1 MKKHL
6 ILIIVLCFAA
16 TLQLKAQKEY
26 TVSSPNGTLELKI
39 ITEEAISEISPI
51 AMVVERNGRQ
61 LVLGENPV
69 VEKCTRNFISQKIPM
84 HLGENDEIDDTYNEM
99 ILDLGSLYSLHCRA
113 YDEGVAYR
121 MESKISGSIT
131 VRTEIAEFNFKDSLD
146 CL

>member
-39 ITEEAISEISPI
+39 ITEDTLSYQLFSGGEAISEISPI

-69 VEKCTRNFISQKIPM
+69 VEKCTRNFISQKSRCIWAKM
-84 HLGENDEIDDTYNEM
+84 T
-99 ILDLGSLYSLHCRA
+99 
-113 YDEGVAYR
+113 
-121 MESKISGSIT
+121 K
-131 VRTEIAEFNFKDSLD
+131 
-146 CL
+146 